1 MDLGRDEINQRI
13 GCASPEL
20 TELNHHDRPQDPDL
34 RDGHMNAC
42 NIPTKLLH
50 SRRVQSLVTC
60 RQRRTIMNPPAT
72 TQDAPEQTRLDENIC
87 VHIFTASAAM
97 VGVCLTVVGIIRVV
111 ISQHKSDLFAD
122 DLLAV
127 NAMLYLISS
136 LLSYWALRTRNV
148 TRNYRLERTA
158 DIIFL
163 VALTLT
169 AVSAAYITWAMSVH

>member
-1 MDLGRDEINQRI
+1 
-13 GCASPEL
+13 
-20 TELNHHDRPQDPDL
+20 
-34 RDGHMNAC
+34 MNAC
-42 NIPTKLLH
+42 THAMKPLH
-50 SRRVQSLVTC
+50 RWCVQSLVTFS
-60 RQRRTIMNPPAT
+60 QRRVIMDQQIT
-72 TQDAPEQTRLDENIC
+72 TPGTPERTRLDENIC

-111 ISQHKSDLFAD
+111 ISRHQSDLFAD

-127 NAMLYLISS
+127 NAMLYLASS

-148 TRNYRLERTA
+148 TRNYRLERIA